1 MSLCS
6 AENCSSGSATMVSCM
21 QVPTKQ
27 ENTFIERKKKL
38 GWLQWTESIVF
49 YWLRLAGKKRN
60 LSSFYWALSSQGM
73 RALCPGLSTLL
84 IKAFIN
90 FFLQFPQ
97 TIFFSGASQVM
108 IAVKN
113 LPAIAGDPRDAGSIP
128 GLERFSGEGNG
139 NPLQYPCLENS
150 MDIGTQW
157 ATVHGITENQT
168 WLRNGA
174 HTYFFY
180 HFIKRKVSTLFC
192 VACFFLLI
200 TSYSSHSK
208 SFLFFMTL
216 HHPLPLLNLPHPPGL
231 Y

>member
-27 ENTFIERKKKL
+27 EKNTFIERKKKL
-38 GWLQWTESIVF
+38 GWLHWTESIVF

-60 LSSFYWALSSQGM
+60 LSSFYWALSPQGM
-73 RALCPGLSTLL
+73 RAPCPGLSTLL

-108 IAVKN
+108 IVVQN

-128 GLERFSGEGNG
+128 GPERFPEEGKG

-157 ATVHGITENQT
+157 ATVHGITENRT

-174 HTYFFY
+174 HT
-180 HFIKRKVSTLFC
+180 
-192 VACFFLLI
+192 
-200 TSYSSHSK
+200 
-208 SFLFFMTL
+208 
-216 HHPLPLLNLPHPPGL
+216 
-231 Y
+231 